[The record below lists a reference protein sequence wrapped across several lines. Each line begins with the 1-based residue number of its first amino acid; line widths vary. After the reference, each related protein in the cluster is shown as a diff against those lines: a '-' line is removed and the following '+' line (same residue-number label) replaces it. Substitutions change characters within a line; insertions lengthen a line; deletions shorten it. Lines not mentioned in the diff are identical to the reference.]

1 MRAGTDI
8 LPVYTIDTLPGA
20 APQQSELMAERF
32 ASYLEVH
39 PNLHAAHG
47 HSFYHLVLFTKGG
60 GFHTVDFRRFPV
72 RKGALYFMVPGQ
84 VHSWAFEGKTDGYV
98 VNFNE
103 GFFQSLLAD
112 NAYLER
118 FRFFSGDINDQIFQ
132 LKPAAFSSAS
142 ALLERAVAELQERAP
157 MYLDSVRLI
166 LLEFFILITRETAT
180 KAHEPSALQGQA
192 LTLQNFRRLL
202 NLHFREL
209 RLPRDYAALL
219 YVTPNY
225 LNALCQDLLQ
235 KPAGE
240 LIRERVLLEAKR
252 LLVNQHQ
259 DVAGIA
265 YALGF
270 KDNSYFSRFFR
281 KYTGLTPEAFRKQ
294 ELKGQVDRSRII

>member
-1 MRAGTDI
+1 MRAGTDT
-8 LPVYTIDTLPGA
+8 LPVYNIDSLPGA
-20 APQQSELMAERF
+20 APQRSELMAEQF

-47 HSFYHLVLFTKGG
+47 HSFYHFVLFSKGG

-118 FRFFSGDINDQIFQ
+118 FRFFSGDIHEQTFQ
-132 LKPAAFSSAS
+132 LKPATLIRAA
-142 ALLERAVAELQERAP
+142 ALLERVVTELQEMAP
-157 MYLDSVRLI
+157 MYLDSARLI
-166 LLEFFILITRETAT
+166 LLQFFIIVTRETTTGAQGT
-180 KAHEPSALQGQA
+180 SALTGQA

-281 KYTGLTPEAFRKQ
+281 KYTGLTPEAFRREQ
-294 ELKGQVDRSRII
+294 LR

>member
-1 MRAGTDI
+1 MRAGADS
-8 LPVYTIDTLPGA
+8 LPVYTIASLPGA
-20 APQQSELMAERF
+20 APQQSEVMAERF
-32 ASYLEVH
+32 ASYLDVH

-72 RKGALYFMVPGQ
+72 REGALYFMVPGQ

-112 NAYLER
+112 DAYLDR
-118 FRFFSGDINDQIFQ
+118 FRFFSGDIGEQIYQ
-132 LKPAAFSSAS
+132 LEPAAFAQ
-142 ALLERAVAELQERAP
+142 AAGLLERAVSELRQAAP
-157 MYLDSVRLI
+157 MYQDAVRLI
-166 LLEFFILITRETAT
+166 LLEFFILVTRETSPETEAT
-180 KAHEPSALQGQA
+180 QALQGQA

-202 NLHFREL
+202 NRHFREL

-225 LNALCQDLLQ
+225 LNALCRDLLQ

-252 LLVNQHQ
+252 LLVNQQQ
-259 DVAGIA
+259 DISGIA

-281 KYTGLTPEAFRKQ
+281 KYTGMTPEAFRKS
-294 ELKGQVDRSRII
+294 EVR

>member
-1 MRAGTDI
+1 MRAGSDT
-8 LPVYTIDTLPGA
+8 LPVYTIDSLPGA
-20 APQQSELMAERF
+20 APQQSEVMAERF

-47 HSFYHLVLFTKGG
+47 HSFYHLVLFTRGG

-72 RKGALYFMVPGQ
+72 IKGSLYFMVPGQ

-98 VNFNE
+98 VNFDE
-103 GFFQSLLAD
+103 GFFQALLAD
-112 NAYLER
+112 NTYLER
-118 FRFFSGDINDQIFQ
+118 FRFFSGDINEQVFQ
-132 LKPAAFSSAS
+132 LKPACSNRAAE
-142 ALLERAVAELQERAP
+142 LLERAVTELRERAA

-180 KAHEPSALQGQA
+180 GQQASSSLQGQA

-252 LLVNQHQ
+252 LLVNQQ
-259 DVAGIA
+259 RDISEIA

-294 ELKGQVDRSRII
+294 EIR

>member
-1 MRAGTDI
+1 MKGKAKP
-8 LPVYTIDTLPGA
+8 LPVYTIDNLPGA
-20 APQQSELMAERF
+20 APRQSEVMVERF
-32 ASYLEVH
+32 ASYLDVH

-47 HSFYHLVLFTKGG
+47 HSFYHLVLFTRGG
-60 GFHTVDFRRFPV
+60 GFHTVDFKRFPV
-72 RKGALYFMVPGQ
+72 RKGGLYFMVPGQ
-84 VHSWAFEGKTDGYV
+84 VHSWAFEGRADGYV

-112 NAYLER
+112 PAYLER
-118 FRFFSGDINDQIFQ
+118 FRFFSGDIADQIHQ
-132 LKPAAFSSAS
+132 LPTAVLHESIAI
-142 ALLERAVAELQERAP
+142 LERGVRELEDEAP
-157 MYLDSVRLI
+157 MYEDALRIL
-166 LLEFFILITRETAT
+166 LLEFFILISRAT
-180 KAHEPSALQGQA
+180 QSDGGTTGTQQGQA
-192 LTLQNFRRLL
+192 LTLHNFRSLL
-202 NLHFREL
+202 NRHFREL

-252 LLVNQHQ
+252 LLVNQQQ
-259 DVAGIA
+259 DIAGIA

-281 KYTGLTPEAFRKQ
+281 KYTGLSPEIFRKEQ
-294 ELKGQVDRSRII
+294 S